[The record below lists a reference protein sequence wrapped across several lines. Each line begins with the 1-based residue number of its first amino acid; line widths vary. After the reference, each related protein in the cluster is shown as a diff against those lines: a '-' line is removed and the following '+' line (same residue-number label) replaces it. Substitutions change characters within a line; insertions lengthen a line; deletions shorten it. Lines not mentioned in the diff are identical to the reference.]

1 MYFCIHQ
8 SLLMSLKLLIIRFS
22 SIGDIV
28 LTTPVIRCV
37 HEQVKGVEIHYL
49 TKKRYANILE
59 NNPYVSKVYSIEKDL
74 NEVIPQLKKER
85 YDHIIDLHKNLRSF
99 RILFTLKRHF
109 TTFNK
114 LNFEKW
120 LLVRFKINRLP
131 NVHIVDRYLKT
142 VSFLK
147 VVNDKKGLD
156 FFIPD
161 TDRINI
167 TTDYSLLNNGFIA
180 FVIGGNHDTKL
191 FPADMVAS
199 TCKML
204 MLPVVLL
211 GGKEDFERGE
221 EVVNLTGRSVIN
233 LCGKLK
239 LMQSASFV
247 EQSTAVITNDT
258 GLMHIAAAF
267 KKPVVSI
274 WGNTVPAF
282 GMYPYMIEDSLS
294 MIAEVKNL
302 NCRPC
307 SKLGYKKCPLGHFN
321 CMRLQDI
328 NSIAG
333 FTNKLSDKS

>member
-1 MYFCIHQ
+1 MYFCIDQ

-37 HEQVKGVEIHYL
+37 HEQLKGVEIHYL

-59 NNPYVSKVYSIEKDL
+59 NNPYVSKVYSIEKEL
-74 NEVIPQLKKER
+74 EEVIPQLKKER

-99 RILFTLKRHF
+99 KILFSLTRPF

-120 LLVRFKINRLP
+120 LLVRFKINWMP

-142 VSFLK
+142 VNFLK
-147 VVNDKKGLD
+147 VVNDNKGLD

-161 TDRINI
+161 TDRIDI
-167 TTDYSLLNNGFIA
+167 AADYSILNNGFIA
-180 FVIGGNHDTKL
+180 FVIGGNHNTKI
-191 FPADMVAS
+191 FPADMVAG
-199 TCKML
+199 TIKQL
-204 MLPVVLL
+204 KLPVVLL
-211 GGKEDFERGE
+211 GGKEDYERGE
-221 EVVNLTGRSVIN
+221 EACKLAGKGVIN
-233 LCGKLK
+233 LCGRLN
-239 LMQSASFV
+239 LMQSAAFV
-247 EQSTAVITNDT
+247 EQSTVVITNDT

-282 GMYPYMIEDSLS
+282 GMYPYINETVPSL
-294 MIAEVKNL
+294 IAEVKDL
-302 NCRPC
+302 GCRPC
-307 SKLGYKKCPLGHFN
+307 SKLGYQKCPLGHFN
-321 CMRLQDI
+321 CMRLQEI
-328 NSIAG
+328 NSIAN
-333 FTNKLSDKS
+333 FTNRIQEKS